1 MEIVKPQNETEL
13 AATLRDASEN
23 AATIHLGGQ
32 FSKTRLGG
40 PVAAASVAVSTAA
53 LNRVLK
59 FEPRDLTIS
68 VEAGMRFAE
77 LRSLL
82 TGHKVELPLDPP
94 FASDSTVGGIVAA
107 NLNGPRRRLY
117 GTARDMV
124 IGMRFATLDGK
135 LVQSGGMVVKNVAGL
150 DMAKLMIGSFGTLA
164 AIAVVNFKL
173 APSQPCS
180 ATFVLQFATL
190 AEAVAERDRILAS
203 ALQPAALDLVNESA
217 ARRLGFDG
225 SLLLLRAEGCPAVV
239 TRYRAELPSAT
250 MLDAAAGVVLWR
262 KVEEFVPGVLAERS
276 DATIVRVSTA
286 IAKLGEVLASLSVPA
301 LARAGNGIVYACF
314 ASPSDAALWLD
325 TAAARGWKTVVEAA
339 SPQAKASL
347 VLWPAPGS
355 DFELMRGVKKLF
367 DPRNLLNPGRL
378 YGRI

>member
-1 MEIVKPQNETEL
+1 MIKPQNESEL
-13 AATLRDASEN
+13 AAALRE
-23 AATIHLGGQ
+23 AAEAANVIQLGGD

-40 PVAAASVAVSTAA
+40 PIAEAPVVISTSA

-68 VEAGMRFAE
+68 VEAGVRFAE

-82 TGHKVELPLDPP
+82 AGNRVQLPLDPP
-94 FASDSTVGGIVAA
+94 FASDATVGGVVAA
-107 NLNGPRRRLY
+107 NSSGPRRRAY

-124 IGMRFATLDGK
+124 IGMKFATLEGK

-173 APSQPCS
+173 APVQPCA
-180 ATFVLQFATL
+180 ATFVFQFASL
-190 AEAVAERDRILAS
+190 ADAIAERDRILAS
-203 ALQPAALDLVNESA
+203 PLQPVALDVADGRA

-225 SLLLLRAEGCPAVV
+225 AILVLRAEGCSAVV
-239 TRYRAELPSAT
+239 ARYRKELPGARVFEGDEEAS
-250 MLDAAAGVVLWR
+250 LWR
-262 KVEEFVPGVLAERS
+262 RIEEFVPGVLAEKEE
-276 DATIVRVSTA
+276 ATVVRISTK
-286 IAKLGEVLASLSVPA
+286 IPRLGEVFGSLNVPA

-314 ASPSDAALWLD
+314 DAPGDAATWL
-325 TAAARGWKTVVEAA
+325 AEAQARGWKAVVEAA
-339 SPQAKASL
+339 SAKHKESL
-347 VLWPAPGS
+347 PLWPQPGG

-367 DPRNLLNPGRL
+367 DPQNLLNPGRL

>member
-1 MEIVKPQNETEL
+1 MIKPQNEPEL
-13 AATLRDASEN
+13 AAALRE
-23 AATIHLGGQ
+23 AAEAANVIQLGGD

-40 PVAAASVAVSTAA
+40 PIAEAPVVISTSA

-68 VEAGMRFAE
+68 VQAGVRFAE

-82 TGHKVELPLDPP
+82 AGNRVQLPLDPP
-94 FASDSTVGGIVAA
+94 FGCDATVGGVVAA
-107 NLNGPRRRLY
+107 NSSGPRRRAY

-124 IGMRFATLDGK
+124 IGMKFATLEGK

-173 APSQPCS
+173 APVQPCA
-180 ATFVLQFATL
+180 ATFVFQFASP

-203 ALQPAALDLVNESA
+203 PLQPVALDLANGLA

-225 SLLLLRAEGCPAVV
+225 AILVLRVEGCSAVAA
-239 TRYRAELPSAT
+239 RYRKELPGAT
-250 MLDAAAGVVLWR
+250 VFEGDEETSLWR
-262 KVEEFVPGVLAERS
+262 RIEEFVPSDLAENEE
-276 DATIVRVSTA
+276 ATVVRVST
-286 IAKLGEVLASLSVPA
+286 KLPRLGEVLDSLNVPA
-301 LARAGNGIVYACF
+301 LARAGSGIVYACF
-314 ASPSDAALWLD
+314 DAPGDAAAWL
-325 TAAARGWKTVVEAA
+325 AEAQAHGWKAVVEAT
-339 SPQAKASL
+339 SIKGKASL
-347 VLWPAPGS
+347 SLWPQPGG
-355 DFELMRGVKKLF
+355 DFELMRGVKELF
-367 DPRNLLNPGRL
+367 DPKNLLNPGRL